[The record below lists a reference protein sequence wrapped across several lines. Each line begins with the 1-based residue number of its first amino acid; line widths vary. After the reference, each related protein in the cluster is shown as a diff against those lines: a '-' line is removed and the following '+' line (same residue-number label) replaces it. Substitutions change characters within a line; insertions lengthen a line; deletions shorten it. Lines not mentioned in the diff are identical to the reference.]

1 MPVAP
6 GRAGG
11 AVTPGAPAAR
21 REVREAYERLRR
33 YFIVALQAGLA
44 AGLAWY
50 VASTL
55 LDNPQPLFAPAA
67 AVGTIAAA
75 IGNRIRR
82 TVELLGGVILGVLV
96 GDLII
101 KLIGA
106 GPVQTGLVVALAISV
121 AVVIRGSGAVMVQ
134 AGSTAVLLGTVEPNA
149 PDLAVPRT
157 ANALVGGAVAM
168 GVALLV
174 LPLNPVRVVHRAAGP
189 TLDLFANELTATANA
204 LTARDAGAADAALL
218 RLEAAEVERQQ
229 TTEIVAAARE
239 VTTLS
244 PWRWRRRAQLR
255 RYEHASA
262 HLELAY
268 TNSRNMVRRVV
279 ALLEAREPVPSPLP
293 AAVEAF
299 GQSLRLLH
307 RDFLAGRTPDI
318 ARARAREAAREAGR
332 ARAAGLGFSGTIVAS
347 QLFIV
352 VGELLQASGMIKI
365 EADRMAGVCEH
376 RPDSRPDPNDR

>member
-1 MPVAP
+1 MTPV
-6 GRAGG
+6 
-11 AVTPGAPAAR
+11 APAAR
-21 REVREAYERLRR
+21 REFREAFERLRR

-50 VASTL
+50 VAASVL
-55 LDNPQPLFAPAA
+55 KNPQPLFAPAA

-82 TVELLGGVILGVLV
+82 TAELLGGVIVGVLV

-106 GPVQTGLVVALAISV
+106 GPVQTGLVVALAISL

-134 AGSTAVLLGTVEPNA
+134 AGSTAVLLGTVEPSA

-157 ANALVGGAVAM
+157 ANALVGGGVAM
-168 GVALLV
+168 VVA

-189 TLDLFANELTATANA
+189 TLDLFASELTAAASA
-204 LTARDAGAADAALL
+204 LAARDAGAAEAALT
-218 RLEAAEVERQQ
+218 RLEAAEVERKQ
-229 TTEIVAAARE
+229 TTESVGAARE
-239 VTTLS
+239 VTALS
-244 PWRWRRRAQLR
+244 PWRWRRRAPLR
-255 RYEHASA
+255 RYQNAAA

-279 ALLEAREPVPSPLP
+279 ALLEAGEPVPRALP
-293 AAVEAF
+293 VAVERF

-307 RDFLAGRTPDI
+307 RDFLAGRAPDI
-318 ARARAREAAREAGR
+318 ARVRAREAAEQAGR

-347 QLFIV
+347 
-352 VGELLQASGMIKI
+352 
-365 EADRMAGVCEH
+365 
-376 RPDSRPDPNDR
+376 

>member
-1 MPVAP
+1 MTAVVPVA
-6 GRAGG
+6 
-11 AVTPGAPAAR
+11 R
-21 REVREAYERLRR
+21 RHAREAYERLRR

-55 LDNPQPLFAPAA
+55 LKNPQPLFAPAA

-82 TVELLGGVILGVLV
+82 TAELLGGVILGVLV

-101 KLIGA
+101 NLIGA
-106 GPVQTGLVVALAISV
+106 GPVQTGLVVALAISL
-121 AVVIRGSGAVMVQ
+121 AVVIRGNGAVMVQ

-157 ANALVGGAVAM
+157 ANALVGGAVAVV
-168 GVALLV
+168 VALLL

-189 TLDLFANELTATANA
+189 TLDLFADQLTVTATALA
-204 LTARDAGAADAALL
+204 AGDAEAADAALL

-229 TTEIVAAARE
+229 TTEVVAAARE
-239 VTTLS
+239 VTSLS

-255 RYEHASA
+255 RYEHAAA

-268 TNSRNMVRRVV
+268 TNSRNMARRVV
-279 ALLEAREPVPSPLP
+279 ALLEVGEPVPPALP
-293 AAVEAF
+293 IAVETF

-318 ARARAREAAREAGR
+318 ARARARDAAEQVGW

-347 QLFIV
+347 QLLIV
-352 VGELLQASGMIKI
+352 VGELLQASGMAKA
-365 EADRMAGVCEH
+365 EADRITGVHEH
-376 RPDSRPDPNDR
+376 RPDSRPHPNDR